1 MITAISAADCTSS
14 CKPDALLID
23 VRSEAEYRREHID
36 GALCVPLAQLQQ
48 QGLPAE
54 AKHAP
59 VLVFHCLSGVRTQQA
74 AALLTSVTEGREA
87 YIMESGLQGWRAAG
101 LLTVVDRSQPLD
113 LMRQVQIAAGSL
125 ALLGA
130 IGGWLV
136 SPWFYL
142 LCAMVGSGLLLAGL
156 TGFCGMA
163 RLLAKMPWNRQAV

>member
-1 MITAISAADCTSS
+1 M
-14 CKPDALLID
+14 
-23 VRSEAEYRREHID
+23 
-36 GALCVPLAQLQQ
+36 
-48 QGLPAE
+48 
-54 AKHAP
+54 
-59 VLVFHCLSGVRTQQA
+59 RTQQA

-101 LLTVVDRSQPLD
+101 LPTVVDRSQPLD